1 MNKKLMK
8 TIGCLAL
15 VGAIGVGATLAYL
28 SDSTSTLKNTFVIGN
43 GIDITLTEQDV
54 NDPTKRVEEGNTQE
68 YPELVPGVE
77 YVKDPTTT
85 VMADSNDCYVFMYVE
100 GADEFAKTDVDG
112 NGVADLAIDNW
123 GTSSWIKIDDTGVHP
138 GEIGDGW
145 YVYHKVVEQSET
157 NTNLNPLFTNVVVG
171 QYDKVTNKN
180 VPDISVK
187 SVAVQ
192 ADGIQTVE
200 EAFKAL
206 AGIPEAL

>member
-85 VMADSNDCYVFMYVE
+85 VKANSNDCYVFMYVE
-100 GADEFAKTDVDG
+100 GADEFVKYDVDG
-112 NGVADLAIDNW
+112 DKKGDFIIQEW
-123 GTSSWIKIDDTGVHP
+123 GNRDWVKVSSKE
-138 GEIGDGW
+138 GEELDGW
-145 YVYHKVVEQSET
+145 YCHVAIVPEKTQDQDLTPLFNKVAVEQYSKVV
-157 NTNLNPLFTNVVVG
+157 
-171 QYDKVTNKN
+171 NK
-180 VPDISVK
+180 DIPAIVIK

-192 ADGIQTVE
+192 ADGLTREQAFEQVE
-200 EAFKAL
+200 NL
-206 AGIPEAL
+206 Q

>member
-85 VMADSNDCYVFMYVE
+85 VMANSNDCYVFMYVE
-100 GADEFAKTDVDG
+100 GADEFVKYDVDG
-112 NGVADLAIDNW
+112 DKKGDFIIQEW
-123 GTSSWIKIDDTGVHP
+123 GNRDWVKVSSKE
-138 GEIGDGW
+138 GEELDGW
-145 YVYHKVVEQSET
+145 YCHVAIVPEKTQDQDLT
-157 NTNLNPLFTNVVVG
+157 PLFNKVAVG
-171 QYDKVTNKN
+171 QYSKVVNK
-180 VPDISVK
+180 DIPAIVIK

-192 ADGIQTVE
+192 ADGLTREQ
-200 EAFKAL
+200 AFEQVVNLK
-206 AGIPEAL
+206 

>member
-43 GIDITLTEQDV
+43 GIDITLTEQNV

-85 VMADSNDCYVFMYVE
+85 VKANSNDCYVFMYVE
-100 GADEFAKTDVDG
+100 GADEFVKYDVDG
-112 NGVADLAIDNW
+112 DKIGDFIIQEW
-123 GTSSWIKIDDTGVHP
+123 GNRDWVKVSSKE
-138 GEIGDGW
+138 GEELDGW
-145 YVYHKVVEQSET
+145 YCHVAIVPEKTQDQDLTPLFNKVAVEQYSKVV
-157 NTNLNPLFTNVVVG
+157 
-171 QYDKVTNKN
+171 NK
-180 VPDISVK
+180 DIPAIVIK

-192 ADGIQTVE
+192 ADGLTREQAFEQVE
-200 EAFKAL
+200 NL
-206 AGIPEAL
+206 Q

>member
-43 GIDITLTEQDV
+43 GIDITLTEQNV

-85 VMADSNDCYVFMYVE
+85 VKANSNDCYVFMYVE
-100 GADEFAKTDVDG
+100 GADEFVKYDVDG
-112 NGVADLAIDNW
+112 DKKGDFIIQEW
-123 GTSSWIKIDDTGVHP
+123 GNRDWVKVSSKE
-138 GEIGDGW
+138 GEELDGW
-145 YVYHKVVEQSET
+145 YCHVAIVPEKTQDQDLTPLFNKVAVEQYSKVV
-157 NTNLNPLFTNVVVG
+157 
-171 QYDKVTNKN
+171 NK
-180 VPDISVK
+180 DIPAIVIK

-192 ADGIQTVE
+192 ADGLTREQAFEQVE
-200 EAFKAL
+200 NL
-206 AGIPEAL
+206 Q